1 MDILRLDTSEQ
12 FVRTAAAWI
21 TSVILKAQHGGGTVT
36 IGLSGGAT
44 PKPVYVMLSTELSID
59 WTRVTFVL
67 LDERYVPSHHADS
80 NQRMIR
86 ETLLTHEA
94 AAATAI
100 FPETT
105 LPLAECMTDYAKRL
119 EALSPDLLILGMGD
133 DGHIASLFPPVG
145 PEAYGPAT
153 VIHTTTSAFAVRDR
167 ISVTFPFL
175 LSVPKRLFLIAG
187 AEKSALLQKMQQAN
201 EDVSLYPAQYLFDDR
216 TTWMVGP

>member
-1 MDILRLDTSEQ
+1 MDIIRLSASEE

-21 TSVILKAQHGGGTVT
+21 TSVILQAQHDDGTVT

-44 PKPVYVMLSTELSID
+44 PKPVYVMLSTELNID

-67 LDERYVPSHHADS
+67 LDERYVPPDHVQS

-100 FPETT
+100 FPDTT
-105 LPLAECMTDYAKRL
+105 VPLAECMTDYAKHLR
-119 EALSPDLLILGMGD
+119 ALSPDLLILGMGD

-153 VIHTTTSAFAVRDR
+153 VIHTTTDHFAVRDR

-175 LSVPKRLFLIAG
+175 LSAPKRLFLIAG
-187 AEKSALLQKMQQAN
+187 TKKSALLQTMQDVN

-216 TTWMVGP
+216 TTWMVGA